1 MYTFETRV
9 RYSEVDDKLM
19 LTLPALAKY
28 FQDTCIFD
36 SENKTVVNMEYLAS
50 RKLAWVL
57 SSWQIVI
64 ERLPKLNEAIKIH
77 TVPYEF
83 KSFMGYRNFW
93 MEDEAGHCIVKA
105 ASIWTLID
113 FEKMRPYKPDEEI
126 LEGYPLGEKL
136 EMDYA
141 PRKITV
147 EGEGK
152 AGQEQLVYRAQIDSN
167 HHLNN
172 SEYINMAYA
181 YLPENVSLSQLR
193 VEYKKQAYLGEK
205 ICPVI
210 YEQQGKVQVQ
220 LNDIEGVPYAIVEFS
235 YE

>member
-36 SENKTVVNMEYLAS
+36 SENKAVVNMEYLKS

-64 ERLPKLNEAIKIH
+64 ERLPKLNEAIKVY

-83 KSFMGYRNFW
+83 KSFMGFRNFW
-93 MEDEAGHCIVKA
+93 MEDAAGNCIVKA

-113 FEKMRPYKPDEEI
+113 FEQMRPYKPDEEI
-126 LEGYPLGEKL
+126 LSGYPLGEKL

-147 EGEGK
+147 EGDGK
-152 AGQEQLVYRAQIDSN
+152 AGQEHVVYKAQIDSN

-172 SEYINMAYA
+172 SEYINLAYA
-181 YLPENVSLSQLR
+181 YLPEDASVEQIR

-205 ICPVI
+205 ICPVV

-220 LNDIEGVPYAIVEFS
+220 LNDIEGVPYAVVEFC

>member
-36 SENKTVVNMEYLAS
+36 SENKAVVNMEYLKS

-64 ERLPKLNEAIKIH
+64 ERLPKLNEAIKVY

-83 KSFMGYRNFW
+83 KSFMGFRNFW
-93 MEDEAGHCIVKA
+93 MEDAAGNCIVKA

-113 FEKMRPYKPDEEI
+113 FEQMRPYKLDEEI
-126 LEGYPLGEKL
+126 LSGYPLGDKL

-141 PRKITV
+141 SRKITV
-147 EGEGK
+147 EGDGK
-152 AGQEQLVYRAQIDSN
+152 AGQEHVVYKAQIDSN

-172 SEYINMAYA
+172 SEYINLAYA
-181 YLPENVSLSQLR
+181 YLPEDASVEQIR

-205 ICPVI
+205 ICPVV

-220 LNDIEGVPYAIVEFS
+220 LNDIEGVPYAVVEFC